1 MIRPEDDT
9 RSELFRRSIRFRIWR
24 SFFLFTVAI
33 LTFLFISQVVL
44 MPAIYRFIK
53 TQECISTAV
62 EIKEAW
68 NTDEL
73 NTVIDDN
80 ARNKQLGILIHF
92 PTSSIGGLPFTYSRD
107 TTGSSVSIDRRVS
120 DEMVEELKNSK
131 TGMIFF
137 PVKDETKES
146 FLLATFVGTS
156 DAPAGYIFIYAFL
169 EPTGTT
175 TQILANIFL
184 MSSLVIILVSVVI
197 AMIISSSISRPLRK
211 ISSSADKLITGEFE
225 VQASRHD
232 YSEIVV
238 LTENLNKAS
247 AEISKTEKLRKDLL
261 ANISHDLRTPLTMIK
276 AYAEMIRDLSGNNP
290 EKREKHLG
298 VIIDETDRLT
308 LLVNDIL
315 NLSKLQSGAVEMD
328 KKIINFSSLLRDIV
342 SRFAMLDETKIVL
355 ECSEDIHINADS
367 KQLGQAVYNLII
379 NAINYSGVDTVTVR
393 LYGVGLETVRFEV
406 ADKGVGISAEN
417 LPYIWERYYKVNR
430 SENYKRA
437 VKGTGLG
444 LSIVKSVF
452 ECHGFRY
459 GVDSEEGNGT
469 TFWFECSREQPV
481 NENDQ
486 I

>member
-1 MIRPEDDT
+1 MTKSEDISNVD
-9 RSELFRRSIRFRIWR
+9 LFRRSIRFRIWR

-33 LTFLFISQVVL
+33 LVFLFISQVVL

-53 TQECISTAV
+53 TQECISTALD
-62 EIKEAW
+62 IKDAW
-68 NTDEL
+68 NTEEL

-80 ARNKQLGILIHF
+80 ARNKQLGILIHL

-107 TTGSSVSIDRRVS
+107 TTGSAVSIDRRVS
-120 DEMVEELKNSK
+120 DEMVEELRGSK
-131 TGMIFF
+131 TGMVFF
-137 PVKDETKES
+137 PVKDDTKDS
-146 FLLATFVGTS
+146 FLLATYVGTAQ
-156 DAPAGYIFIYAFL
+156 DPVGYIFIYAFL

-184 MSSLVIILVSVVI
+184 MSSLVIILVSLIVS
-197 AMIISSSISRPLRK
+197 AWISTSISKPIRG
-211 ISSSADKLITGEFE
+211 ISGSADKLITGEFD
-225 VQASRHD
+225 VPVSRHD
-232 YSEIVV
+232 YSEIIV
-238 LTENLNKAS
+238 LKDNLNKAS

-276 AYAEMIRDLSGNNP
+276 AYAEMIRDLSGDNP
-290 EKREKHLG
+290 EKRAKHLG
-298 VIIDETDRLT
+298 VIIDESDRLN

-328 KKIINFSSLLRDIV
+328 KRIINFSALLRDIV
-342 SRFAMLDETKIVL
+342 SRFAMLDETKIIL
-355 ECSEDIHINADS
+355 ECDEDIHISADS

-393 LYGVGLETVRFEV
+393 LSAAGTDTVRFEV
-406 ADKGVGISAEN
+406 ADKGVGISAEQ

-452 ECHGFRY
+452 EAHGFRY
-459 GVDSEEGNGT
+459 GVESEEGNGT
-469 TFWFECSREQPV
+469 TFWFECKREQPE
-481 NENDQ
+481 NENDTV
-486 I
+486 